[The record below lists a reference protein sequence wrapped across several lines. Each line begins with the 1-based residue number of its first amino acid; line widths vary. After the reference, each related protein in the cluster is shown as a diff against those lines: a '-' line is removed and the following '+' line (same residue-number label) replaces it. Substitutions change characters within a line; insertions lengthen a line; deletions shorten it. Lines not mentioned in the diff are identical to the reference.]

1 VLAVSAREDLIEA
14 EVALQ
19 GGAGGYVCRSA
30 ALEEIVKAIHLVADG
45 NNYLDPALAQRIALQ
60 KLMGKSSSLRGLS
73 PREYEVFCMLAADLP
88 LKEIA
93 RLLNLNYKT
102 VANYGG
108 TIKAK
113 LKLSTREDLRTLAR
127 RTGVIPG

>member
-1 VLAVSAREDLIEA
+1 M
-14 EVALQ
+14 
-19 GGAGGYVCRSA
+19 
-30 ALEEIVKAIHLVADG
+30 HLVADG
-45 NNYLDPALAQRIALQ
+45 SNYLDPALAQRIALQ
-60 KLMGKSSSLRGLS
+60 KLMGKSSNLRGLS
-73 PREYEVFCMLAADLP
+73 PREYEVFCMLAADVP

-93 RLLNLNYKT
+93 RLLNLSYKT

-113 LKLSTREDLRTLAR
+113 LKLSTREDLRALAR